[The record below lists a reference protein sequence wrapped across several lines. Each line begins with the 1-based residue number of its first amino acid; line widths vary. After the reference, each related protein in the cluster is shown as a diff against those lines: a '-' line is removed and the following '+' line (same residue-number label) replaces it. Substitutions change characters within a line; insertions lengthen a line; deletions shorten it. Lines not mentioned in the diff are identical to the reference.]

1 MALRS
6 GEGDFDTSAILESAL
21 DIFRPVMESATVM
34 AAHYAKA
41 CGRDVVL
48 QEDMRFGM
56 MFAARYVTG
65 RQIGSLFPE
74 IYSESRSD
82 SSERR
87 GLEGSGSDSE
97 GSDYDPDGSESS
109 GSWETVDDEELTWT
123 RYEGTDDDQALKM
136 NECADSWASWEPQ
149 NPSERALKNAI
160 DKQSDL

>member
-1 MALRS
+1 MESLNLRT
-6 GEGDFDTSAILESAL
+6 GDGGLDTSAILESAL

-41 CGRDVVL
+41 AGRDVVL

-74 IYSESRSD
+74 IYEESGESHSD
-82 SSERR
+82 SD
-87 GLEGSGSDSE
+87 SDFDE
-97 GSDYDPDGSESS
+97 DGSESS
-109 GSWETVDDEELTWT
+109 GSWETVDDVELVWT

-136 NECADSWASWEPQ
+136 NECADSWDAWEPQ

-160 DKQSDL
+160 DKQRGL

>member
-1 MALRS
+1 MTLRT
-6 GEGDFDTSAILESAL
+6 GDGDFDTSAILESAL

-48 QEDMRFGM
+48 AEDMNMGM

-74 IYSESRSD
+74 IYEEGGEESGTDSD
-82 SSERR
+82 SD
-87 GLEGSGSDSE
+87 GSDSDFDGDGE
-97 GSDYDPDGSESS
+97 EESGTDSDG
-109 GSWETVDDEELTWT
+109 WETVSDSELTWT
-123 RYEGTDDDQALKM
+123 RYQGTDDEQALKM
-136 NECADSWASWEPQ
+136 NECADTWASWEPQ

-160 DKQSDL
+160 DKQREN

>member
-1 MALRS
+1 MESLNLRT
-6 GEGDFDTSAILESAL
+6 GDGGLDTSAILESAL

-41 CGRDVVL
+41 AGRDVVL

-74 IYSESRSD
+74 IYEESGESHSD
-82 SSERR
+82 SD
-87 GLEGSGSDSE
+87 SDFDE
-97 GSDYDPDGSESS
+97 DGSESS
-109 GSWETVDDEELTWT
+109 GSWETVDDEELVWT

-136 NECADSWASWEPQ
+136 NECADSWDAWEPQ